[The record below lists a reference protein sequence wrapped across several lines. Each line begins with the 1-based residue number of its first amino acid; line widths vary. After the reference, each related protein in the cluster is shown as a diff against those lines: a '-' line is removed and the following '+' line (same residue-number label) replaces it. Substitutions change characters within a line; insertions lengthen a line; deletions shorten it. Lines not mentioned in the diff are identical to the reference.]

1 MLVNLTRV
9 DKENNMPMGL
19 VSMLDS
25 ELDSSADVV
34 LLLADKSV
42 VKAHKCF
49 LSVSP
54 VLKEVLMSLDCRL
67 DKMVHIS
74 MPDFNKRTVLSFIQ
88 FLYNGFVDLDRNHKE
103 LYRLFKAL
111 KVNPPV
117 ITERRPNCMENV
129 GKVKVVEMMVDE
141 VLTVRDECNID
152 NNEKQKTDVMEG
164 DETSKLVSMSI
175 SSQDVEDQTEEKRND
190 ADNESTNLMTS
201 SSLSDDLMMT
211 TSSLS
216 GLLVS
221 RVASAVSS
229 DGKDE
234 VWGPSSQLSVNKS
247 NGSGPDRSM
256 LYEYVKK
263 EIINGKLLFICSV
276 CGKSNSQKINAV
288 NHVESIHFPHMFTYS
303 CKFCGKTLKTKNS
316 LYVHISTKHP
326 SY

>member
-201 SSLSDDLMMT
+201 SSLSALARHT
-211 TSSLS
+211 GEEESEKIRHLYERLAI
-216 GLLVS
+216 LLVKGN
-221 RVASAVSS
+221 AA
-229 DGKDE
+229 
-234 VWGPSSQLSVNKS
+234 
-247 NGSGPDRSM
+247 
-256 LYEYVKK
+256 
-263 EIINGKLLFICSV
+263 LFL
-276 CGKSNSQKINAV
+276 NRLP
-288 NHVESIHFPHMFTYS
+288 NHP
-303 CKFCGKTLKTKNS
+303 N
-316 LYVHISTKHP
+316 HP
-326 SY
+326 SPLIDGSE